1 MVLVKKL
8 IFFFIVSATAIF
20 SSGCIEK
27 TLKPEAALEITS
39 VEPHALYATATDTA
53 SLPTTDVTVTS
64 INTIPCNLESYWIN
78 YYTSSN
84 EGIPSLK
91 TVPTSVA
98 GKLDAEGTLTITASP
113 YTTRVVDL
121 FELSGS
127 SISPIVAEMNFVFKD
142 YNGNHISKTASCLLF
157 EPDPA
162 Q

>member
-1 MVLVKKL
+1 MSLLKKI
-8 IFFFIVSATAIF
+8 IFFFILLTTAVF

-27 TLKPEAALEITS
+27 TLNPEAELEITS
-39 VEPHALYATATDTA
+39 VEPHALYVTATDTA

-64 INTIPCNLESYWIN
+64 INTIPCNLESWWIN
-78 YYTSSN
+78 YYTSSD
-84 EGIPSLK
+84 EPIPSLK
-91 TVPTSVA
+91 TIPTSLA
-98 GKLDAEGTLTITASP
+98 GKLEAEGTLTITTSP
-113 YTTRVVDL
+113 YSTRVVDL

-127 SISPIVAEMNFVFKD
+127 NISPIVAEMNFVFKD